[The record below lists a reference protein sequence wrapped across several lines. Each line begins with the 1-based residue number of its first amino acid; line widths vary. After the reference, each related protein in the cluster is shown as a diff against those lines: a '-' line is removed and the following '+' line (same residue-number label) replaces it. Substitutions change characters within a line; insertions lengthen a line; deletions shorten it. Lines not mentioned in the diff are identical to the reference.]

1 MSKKKYWSGQECP
14 ETANYGQYHDP
25 DDAYAGSGFDRYVT
39 KGSTFPPFEKQSSFC
54 EEVEQKQAGIS
65 RRYRLVLIEQY
76 EKSDPDGRIQLG
88 KPWS

>member
-39 KGSTFPPFEKQSSFC
+39 KGSKFPPSKNNHHFVK
-54 EEVEQKQAGIS
+54 K
-65 RRYRLVLIEQY
+65 
-76 EKSDPDGRIQLG
+76 
-88 KPWS
+88 